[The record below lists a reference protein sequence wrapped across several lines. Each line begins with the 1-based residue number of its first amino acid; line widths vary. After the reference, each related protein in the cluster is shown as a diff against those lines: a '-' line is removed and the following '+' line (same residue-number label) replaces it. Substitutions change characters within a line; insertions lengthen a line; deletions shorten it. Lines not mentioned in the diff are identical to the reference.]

1 MATPANQFDRVD
13 RPDPASVTLALG
25 GSDAA
30 PSGTV
35 HGPSSASGPG
45 IALGE
50 DGSLS
55 AHQAVAVACH
65 LANQLG
71 RPVVVMD
78 PHGRWDPAWGRLA
91 AA

>member
-1 MATPANQFDRVD
+1 MATPANRFDRVD
-13 RPDPASVTLALG
+13 QPDPAAVTVALG
-25 GSDAA
+25 GSDAS

-35 HGPSSASGPG
+35 HGPHSEVGRS

-78 PHGRWDPAWGRLA
+78 PLGRWDPAWGRLVA
-91 AA
+91 A